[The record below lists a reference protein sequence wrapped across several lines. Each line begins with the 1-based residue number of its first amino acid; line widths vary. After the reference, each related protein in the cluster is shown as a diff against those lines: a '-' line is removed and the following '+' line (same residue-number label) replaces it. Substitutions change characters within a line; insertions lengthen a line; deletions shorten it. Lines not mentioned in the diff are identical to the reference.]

1 MAKIP
6 AGAWVVVGDG
16 EKALFLR
23 NDGDEAFPNLTVIR
37 EVEHENPPTR
47 EQGTDR
53 PGRYE
58 DAPRPQRSPNPAVT
72 HRSGFAETDWHRL
85 EKSRFAKELADLLYK
100 AAHRGSYDALIIAA
114 PAVVLG
120 EMRKALHKEVQSRL
134 LFDVA
139 KELTN
144 QPVDAIER
152 ALTSQ

>member
-1 MAKIP
+1 
-6 AGAWVVVGDG
+6 VVVGDG

-58 DAPRPQRSPNPAVT
+58 DSPRGQRGQRGPEVQ
-72 HRSGFAETDWHRL
+72 HVSGYAETDWHRI
-85 EKSRFAKELADLLYK
+85 EKERFAKELADRLYR
-100 AAHRGSYDALIIAA
+100 AAHAGAYDKLIIAA
-114 PAVVLG
+114 PPVVLG
-120 EMRKALHKEVQSRL
+120 EMRKQLHKEVEQRL
-134 LFDVA
+134 VLDLP

-152 ALTSQ
+152 VIASA